1 MERIDEEKADAQ
13 ESARGGTRA
22 TRRPGAQRGQ
32 KARQP
37 RKWSQGRYGQKPQ
50 EDYRRQAQC
59 PMSTTA
65 TAQENV
71 SAGIASIRTRF
82 GHFVVGLGYGGIR
95 YSAPVLR

>member
-13 ESARGGTRA
+13 ESACGGARP

-37 RKWSQGRYGQKPQ
+37 RKWSQGRSGQKPQ

-59 PMSTTA
+59 PTSTTA
-65 TAQENV
+65 TPHENV
-71 SAGIASIRTRF
+71 SAVIASIRARF
-82 GHFVVGLGYGGIR
+82 GHFVIGLGYGGIR